1 MEKINSINNATMET
15 QNKIEEIHWG
25 KKNELLW
32 IGIAVIIA
40 GLIAKIPQFQGIR
53 EDLFYER
60 NVSFIFLPILMI
72 YFNWKKGQVWNN
84 LIVPFIVIALSIIYI
99 NWLPSGLKNTTSSL
113 AFFHLPIMVWILL
126 GYVFLGNK
134 MDFFKNGIQYFRY
147 SADLLLMSVIILLS
161 GFLFMAMT
169 MGLFKLI
176 GIDTAFIIQN
186 YILVWGLPA
195 VPIIAT
201 FIVQNNPQVVNKI
214 SPVIAKIFTPMV
226 TLMLILFLFGI
237 IVTGKNLSK
246 DREFLVV
253 FNALLIGVM
262 ALIIFSLSEMSK
274 VGRQPFQLYTLLTLS
289 VITIILNS
297 FALFAI
303 VLRLLE
309 FGLSANRIAVI
320 GADLFIFTHLIL
332 VTRKLFLFSKSL
344 VNVSDVEETAG
355 NFLPIYFIWNAFVV
369 FLIPILFGFQ

>member
-1 MEKINSINNATMET
+1 MET

-113 AFFHLPIMVWILL
+113 AFFHLPIMLWILL

-134 MDFFKNGIQYFRY
+134 MDVFKNGIQYFRY

-320 GADLFIFTHLIL
+320 GSFHSIWTAIAIRIRIL
-332 VTRKLFLFSKSL
+332 T
-344 VNVSDVEETAG
+344 
-355 NFLPIYFIWNAFVV
+355 IYFAII
-369 FLIPILFGFQ
+369 IPIKIITYIFADE

>member
-32 IGIAVIIA
+32 IGLAVIIA
-40 GLIAKIPQFQGIR
+40 GFIAKIPQFQGIR

-99 NWLPSGLKNTTSSL
+99 NWLPSGIKNTTSSL

-274 VGRQPFQLYTLLTLS
+274 VGRQPFQLYTLLILS

-320 GADLFIFTHLIL
+320 GSDLFIFTHLIL

-355 NFLPIYFIWNAFVV
+355 NFLPIYFIWTAFVV